1 MTLKWG
7 KRILTFVLSAAM
19 LFSTFAPIQ
28 YQTYAANGPLGIANH
43 WAQIYLQ
50 NLYTYGIMRGDQE
63 GNMNPDEPITRAE
76 FASMLN
82 RAFGY
87 NSFKRGDLPFKD
99 IKGTEWYADDIAIA
113 YQAGYFAG
121 TSATTAN
128 PQGYLT
134 REQAVALLCRNLKLD
149 EPVGEVLGFTD
160 SREFSQWSKGS
171 IAAFMQ
177 KGYVSGYADNSFRP
191 EAYISRG
198 ETAKIL
204 SDIIGYR
211 ISSSGNYQQ
220 GIVQGNVMITTSA
233 ISLENT
239 TIMGDLYITAGVG
252 TGYVD
257 LRNVRVMGDVIISGG
272 GSSEAGA
279 NSINFIGCQV
289 NRLIVDGEEDKV
301 LSLDSYGNTVI
312 AQTLIRTSAYLENYG
327 DETEGFV
334 NIIVEGPEETT
345 LATLGDFDKI
355 TVRNPKN
362 YLVVGRGTVQQAIV
376 DETAADS
383 KVTIEKNAAIL
394 DLNLDVTCIVDGL
407 GDVGNLTVSG
417 PDTEV
422 SMRPDT
428 ITIRP
433 GITAT
438 IDGEELTSSDA
449 AEYSADPR
457 ILAGYPDP
465 DEVSSTKASML
476 YKTNKGGT
484 IYWAV
489 TFEEDS
495 GILDDEEIMNPKKA
509 EHAQDILTYGNS
521 PVAEANQEISSA
533 ISNLSPEM
541 EYSVAAVLVDE
552 RGYISRVKE
561 KDFETV
567 DDTIPAFASGYP
579 QVFSDDSNS
588 LSIGFLPTKNCTV
601 YYAVY
606 QTGSVAPTALELRKG
621 QLKGAIVHGSTK
633 GQKNIEDIV
642 VAASNE
648 LQENTKYDVYVVAS
662 DGIRDSKVIKLTG
675 TTKDTTPPKFIDGFP
690 KEDKRDKKSV
700 DVKAKVDEDSTI
712 FYAVVKKGSTLLPLR
727 EDGTEYPLDSDEM
740 KNAVV
745 TGNTAY
751 KSGKSNAKA
760 DTELT
765 VKISGLEE
773 EKAYDLYM
781 AARDA
786 SGNISIVEKI
796 SIQTLDSNPPKAELT
811 YDKELNGKVHIDAQI
826 TILFN
831 EIVINRN
838 TGEEFSAD
846 NLDAIEECI
855 KLYAVKDS
863 GNELIDM
870 NLDAADDV
878 KVGMDEEG
886 RSYITFVHASEFL
899 KSGQSYKFVLSNIA
913 DTSNNKMNDE
923 TELPFATVPPTV
935 TLEKTTSPEDMD
947 LTFQIE
953 PEKNAT
959 EDAILFDMIFGSDT
973 TVKFELYKKNAQGSF
988 EQIGGTQADG
998 SKYTPLILENQA
1010 MSLDY
1015 IVTRSAEGAQD
1026 YAFVKFNTMT
1036 EPEEYGIR
1044 FVEVDGSADCG
1055 SWNKTVKIDIKCVI
1069 GSKTVLS
1076 QLAGNPKNGWSTAIS
1091 EGALQVNNPEPFVLS
1106 ASFTDT
1112 IVPQFVIFKDASQ
1125 SSTGEDIYYPILNR
1139 DGEKDESGKE
1149 ISFIGDTLIQPRV
1162 MTNKKATMYYLIA
1175 PKGTVD
1181 EDKLTPLQLMT
1192 GAVKPQGGVW
1202 GTYEIESG
1210 YTEYGVL
1217 MEGLQPTTKYTLFCC
1232 LKGTPPEPSD
1242 ITIIDFET
1250 VAMSP
1255 PNIEVRV
1262 INRAET
1268 SATVQI
1274 TSDKA
1279 ATIDWIMIP
1288 DLNCDSWFQI
1298 DSSDP
1303 TQNKYQF
1310 IGDPIYV
1317 ASVIRNGAENQDLK
1331 PVDYGSIRTTYNEQD
1346 KKYTATVTVDNL
1358 ERNIY
1363 YTFLAVAK
1371 ATLDNGET
1379 NVGADSNIAFQ
1390 RKITPAD
1397 VMPPTVTENTSITNW
1412 AASQSP
1418 YYGTVLFTFNE
1429 EVFYIPGE
1437 NEKWLPLTIEV
1448 FTKNMSATT
1457 DKIEVKS
1464 STMQNNTIKSITIQF
1479 KGINHND
1486 SIFFPYEICDKN
1498 GNSAGLMTL
1507 TFKDEETGPDG
1518 AGRRDSHWEIS
1529 FSKSNE

>member
-28 YQTYAANGPLGIANH
+28 QQTYAANAPLGISNH
-43 WAQIYLQ
+43 WAQTYLQ
-50 NLYTYGIMRGDQE
+50 NLYTYGIMRGDQA

-87 NSFKRGDLPFKD
+87 NSFKRGELPFKD

-121 TSATTAN
+121 TSATTAD

-177 KGYVSGYADNSFRP
+177 KGYVSGYKDNTFRP

-198 ETAKIL
+198 ETAKIV
-204 SDIIGYR
+204 SDIIGYW
-211 ISSSGNYQQ
+211 ISSGGTYQPS
-220 GIVQGNVMITTSA
+220 IVQGNVMITSTA
-233 ISLENT
+233 VSLENT
-239 TIMGDLYITAGVG
+239 TIVGDLYITAGVG

-257 LRNVRVMGDVIISGG
+257 LRNIRVTGDVIISGG

-345 LATLGDFDKI
+345 LSTLGDFDKI
-355 TVRNPKN
+355 TLKTPKGH
-362 YLVVGRGTVQQAIV
+362 LVVGRGTVQQAIV
-376 DETAADS
+376 DETAEES
-383 KVTIEKNAAIL
+383 TVSIEKNGAIL
-394 DLNLDVTCIVDGL
+394 NLNLDATCTVDGL
-407 GDVGNLTVSG
+407 GDVGNLTVNA
-417 PDTEV
+417 PDVKVE
-422 SMRPDT
+422 MRPDT
-428 ITIRP
+428 IVIRP
-433 GITAT
+433 GITAN
-438 IDGEELTSSDA
+438 IDGEELNSSDA
-449 AEYSADPR
+449 AEYSSDPR
-457 ILAGYPDP
+457 ILAGYPEP
-465 DEVSSTKASML
+465 DEVSSNKASML

-495 GILDDEEIMNPKKA
+495 GILDEEEIMDPKKA

-567 DDTIPAFASGYP
+567 DDSVPGFASGYP

-588 LSIGFLPTKNCTV
+588 LSIGILPTKTCTV

-621 QLKGAIVHGSTK
+621 QLNGAIVSGSAK
-633 GQKNIEDIV
+633 GQKNIEDIIV
-642 VAASNE
+642 TSSNE
-648 LQENTKYDVYVVAS
+648 LQENTKYDIYIVAS

-675 TTKDTTPPKFIDGFP
+675 STKDTTPPKFIDGFP
-690 KEDKRDKKSV
+690 KEDKRDKTSV
-700 DVKAKVDEDSTI
+700 DVKVKVDEDSTI
-712 FYAVVKKGSTLLPLR
+712 FYAVVKKGSTLLPPR

-745 TGNTAY
+745 TGNTAF
-751 KSGKSNAKA
+751 KTGKATAKA

-765 VKISGLEE
+765 VKVSGLEQ

-786 SGNISIVEKI
+786 SGNISIVAKI
-796 SIQTLDSNPPKAELT
+796 PIQTLDTTPPKAELT
-811 YDKELNGKVHIDAQI
+811 YDKELNGKVYVDAQL

-838 TGEEFSAD
+838 TGKEFSAD
-846 NLDAIEECI
+846 DLDAINECV

-870 NLDAADDV
+870 GLDAADDV
-878 KVGMDEEG
+878 NVGMDEEG
-886 RSYITFVHASEFL
+886 RSYITFTHASEFL

-913 DTSNNKMNDE
+913 DTSNNKMTDG

-935 TLEKTTSPEDMD
+935 TLEKTTAPANMD
-947 LTFQIE
+947 LTFTID

-959 EDAILFDMIFGSDT
+959 EDAVLFDMIFGSDT
-973 TVKFELYKKNAQGSF
+973 TIKFKLFQKDAQGQF
-988 EQIGGTQADG
+988 QQIGGTQSGAT
-998 SKYTPLILENQA
+998 YEPLILANEA

-1015 IVTRSAEGAQD
+1015 IVTRSADDATD
-1026 YAFVKFNTMT
+1026 YKFKQFNTMT
-1036 EPEEYGIR
+1036 EPEEYGIQI
-1044 FVEVDGSADCG
+1044 VEIDGSKDRG

-1076 QLAGNPKNGWSTAIS
+1076 QLAGNPKGNWSTAIS

-1112 IVPQFVIFKDASQ
+1112 IVPQFIDGTPLLERTDD
-1125 SSTGEDIYYPILNR
+1125 TGV
-1139 DGEKDESGKE
+1139 
-1149 ISFIGDTLIQPRV
+1149 ISFVGDTLIQPRV
-1162 MTNKKATMYYLIA
+1162 KTNKNATMFYLIA
-1175 PKGTVD
+1175 PKGAVD
-1181 EDKLTPLQLMT
+1181 PKQLTPLQLMT
-1192 GAVKPQGGVW
+1192 GAVKPQDSVW
-1202 GTYEIESG
+1202 GSYVIASG

-1217 MEGLQPTTKYTLFCC
+1217 MDGLKPNTDYVLFCC
-1232 LKGTPPEPSD
+1232 LKGTPPEPSEITKREFRTTD
-1242 ITIIDFET
+1242 IT
-1250 VAMSP
+1250 P
-1255 PNIEVRV
+1255 PVLEVTRVTRGDGSATIEV
-1262 INRAET
+1262 T
-1268 SATVQI
+1268 ST
-1274 TSDKA
+1274 KN
-1279 ATIDWIMIP
+1279 ATIDWIVVPNAEADKLIGTPGLAEIIRSQQGNEDITITDSGKASTQPKEASDSSYVAYINVSNLDRKLYYTFFAVAKTTLDSGEVDVGP
-1288 DLNCDSWFQI
+1288 DSNIVYEKNITSADLTPPEMTTLNTSVGNPGQTGYPYKGTITIIFNEPVYQLTNS
-1298 DSSDP
+1298 SSDP
-1303 TQNKYQF
+1303 AGLS
-1310 IGDPIYV
+1310 IV
-1317 ASVIRNGAENQDLK
+1317 AIKDKDTFENDLITAENIQIDTF
-1331 PVDYGSIRTTYNEQD
+1331 RTEMDEET
-1346 KKYTATVTVDNL
+1346 KMSTL
-1358 ERNIY
+1358 
-1363 YTFLAVAK
+1363 VA
-1371 ATLDNGET
+1371 L
-1379 NVGADSNIAFQ
+1379 
-1390 RKITPAD
+1390 
-1397 VMPPTVTENTSITNW
+1397 
-1412 AASQSP
+1412 
-1418 YYGTVLFTFNE
+1418 
-1429 EVFYIPGE
+1429 
-1437 NEKWLPLTIEV
+1437 
-1448 FTKNMSATT
+1448 
-1457 DKIEVKS
+1457 
-1464 STMQNNTIKSITIQF
+1464 
-1479 KGINHND
+1479 
-1486 SIFFPYEICDKN
+1486 
-1498 GNSAGLMTL
+1498 TL
-1507 TFKDEETGPDG
+1507 TFENVREGATISLPYELGDKNLNSMGKLTLVFQDEEIRGG
-1518 AGRRDSHWEIS
+1518 KRNDSKWIAD
-1529 FSKSNE
+1529 F